1 MVGSERVVTKGI
13 NLDKM
18 INSHNSKAKV
28 YWKKNIRIVLSLL
41 AVWFFVSFGMGILL
55 VDVLDDFRLFGFKL
69 GFWMAQQGSI
79 FCFVILIFVYVYR
92 MNKLDHQYDMYED
105 QDNFVPDDIYRS
117 DKDSQE

>member
-1 MVGSERVVTKGI
+1 MVGSERAVAKEI

-18 INSHNSKAKV
+18 INPQNSKVKV

-55 VDVLDDFRLFGFKL
+55 VDVLDNFRIFGFKL

-79 FCFVILIFVYVYR
+79 FCFVILIFVYVYK
-92 MNKLDHQYDMYED
+92 MNKLDHQYDMDED
-105 QDNFVPDDIYRS
+105 QDNFVPDDIYHP

>member
-1 MVGSERVVTKGI
+1 MVGSERVVAKDI

-41 AVWFFVSFGMGILL
+41 AIWFFVSFGMGILL
-55 VDVLDDFRLFGFKL
+55 VDVLDNFRFFGFKL

-79 FCFVILIFVYVYR
+79 FCFVILIFVYVYK
-92 MNKLDHQYDMYED
+92 MNKLDHQYDMDED
-105 QDNFVPDDIYRS
+105 QDNFVPNDIDRP
-117 DKDSQE
+117 DKESQE

>member
-1 MVGSERVVTKGI
+1 MVGFERVVAKDI

-18 INSHNSKAKV
+18 INPQNLKVKV

-55 VDVLDDFRLFGFKL
+55 VDVLDNFRLFGFKL

-92 MNKLDHQYDMYED
+92 MNKLDHQYDMDED
-105 QDNFVPDDIYRS
+105 QDNFVPDDIYRP